1 MFKKQN
7 ERLNTLSRDM
17 KDIKKNQAD
26 QKIESKVSEMKNLL
40 DGINRLNAAKEK
52 SMNLKTNRNIQN
64 EK

>member
-1 MFKKQN
+1 MFKKQK

-52 SMNLKTNRNIQN
+52 SMNLKT
-64 EK
+64 K

>member
-26 QKIESKVSEMKNLL
+26 QKIESIG
-40 DGINRLNAAKEK
+40 DEK
-52 SMNLKTNRNIQN
+52 FTRWD
-64 EK
+64 